1 MTTCGSAGG
10 RYGAG
15 AEASKG
21 PRRTL
26 PTDPMTPF
34 HIGLVAAL
42 CVAWLPG
49 GLIHRGQQAMT
60 PSANPALQVEACWL
74 AGGRDCR
81 QTAAVR
87 P

>member
-1 MTTCGSAGG
+1 
-10 RYGAG
+10 
-15 AEASKG
+15 
-21 PRRTL
+21 
-26 PTDPMTPF
+26 MTPF
-34 HIGLVAAL
+34 RIGLVAAL

-49 GLIHRGQQAMT
+49 GLIHRGQQAVT
-60 PSANPALQVEACWL
+60 PSAPPALQVEACWL